1 MRLIDG
7 IALRA
12 LYALPPETAHHA
24 ALYALEHHL
33 VSAPVEADDPILG
46 TRVWDLDFPNPVGL
60 AAGFD
65 KDARVCDAMLSLGF
79 GFVEAGTV
87 TPRPQPGNPKP
98 RLFRLDADAAVI
110 NRLGFN
116 SGGIDPFALRM
127 AARRQNPG
135 RSGIVGANVGK
146 NRDTA
151 DAADDYAH
159 GIERVAAIADYVV
172 INISSPNTPGLRDL
186 QARAALDELLR
197 RCIAARNRAVPARKK
212 PPLLAKVGPDLTPG
226 QMQDIAEIAL
236 ETGVDGLIVGNTTVD
251 RPPGLKGRDRGQA
264 GGLSGAPLFQPSTEC
279 LAAIYR
285 LTKGRIPLIGC
296 GGVSDGATAYAKI
309 RAGAS
314 LVQVYSALVFHGPGL
329 AGRIRRELAALL
341 RRDGWKS
348 VAGAVGCDHR
358 EAVV

>member
-1 MRLIDG
+1 MRLTDRL
-7 IALRA
+7 ALSV

-33 VSAPVEADDPILG
+33 VAGRDEPDDPVLR
-46 TRVWDLDFPNPVGL
+46 TKVWDLNFPNPVGL

-65 KDARVCDAMLSLGF
+65 KDARVSDAMLSLGF

-98 RLFRLDADAAVI
+98 RLFRLDEDHGVI

-116 SGGIDPFALRM
+116 SGGVDGFAQRL
-127 AARRQNPG
+127 AARRNRPG
-135 RSGIVGANVGK
+135 RKGIVGANVGK
-146 NRDTA
+146 NRDTV
-151 DAADDYAH
+151 DAADDYVS
-159 GIERVAAIADYVV
+159 GIEKVAGIADYLV

-186 QARAALDELLR
+186 QARAALDDLLR
-197 RCIAARNRAVPARKK
+197 RSIAARNRAVPGARK
-212 PPLLAKVGPDLTPG
+212 PPLLAKVGPDLTPA
-226 QMQDIAEIAL
+226 QMNAIAEVAL
-236 ETGVDGLIVGNTTVD
+236 ATGVDGLIIGNTTVA
-251 RPPGLKGRDRGQA
+251 RPPELRSRDRA
-264 GGLSGAPLFQPSTEC
+264 EPGGLSGAPLFKPATEC
-279 LAAIYR
+279 LAEIYR

-296 GGVSDGATAYAKI
+296 GGIADGATAYAKI

-329 AGRIRRELAALL
+329 VHRIKQELTELL

-348 VAGAVGCDHR
+348 VAEAVGCDCHEMAR
-358 EAVV
+358 